1 MNLLKE
7 KWIKAINKGQNQPIA
22 VSDIANSDITDLAF
36 TRLDFNGAI
45 YQLLIGLLQTAYA
58 PKTIEDWADL
68 YYAPP
73 SAAQLTKAFDQ
84 HEQAFDLL
92 PAKGP
97 AFMQDFELRE
107 GEAKSVAALLI
118 EAPGGKTIKDN
129 TDHFTKRGFA
139 DKMCPSCAAAA
150 LYCLQCSAPS
160 GGVGHRT
167 SLRGGGGLTT
177 LVKPKGASSLWQ
189 KLWLNVLP
197 QDDAELKT
205 EHLEPQ
211 DTFPWLAASKTS
223 EKKGAE
229 ILPDQV
235 NKLQMYWGMP
245 RRIRLDRTT
254 LVAGHCDLCGC
265 EGEQHFSRFTTK
277 NYGPNYGDGWLH
289 FLTPYRFDIKQKKPP
304 LSVKGKQGGL
314 SYKDWLGIAIG
325 DDTTEKPAIVVHR
338 FLAQKW
344 FELEDEDREYQ
355 LWCFGYDM
363 DNMKARCWYEH
374 NLPLVAMEGKNIN
387 LLTSR
392 LAEYLE
398 LAKETASVVKQSVKQ
413 AWFKRPKDAKGDM
426 SKVDIGFWQATETD
440 FFELVKQV
448 IDTNDDRARWVEC
461 DKVWRG
467 KMRHQLEHQFEHWA
481 LDKFTGDK
489 DLPRIMQARKS
500 LFKVFYALKTYK
512 KINERV
518 NATQKESA

>member
-1 MNLLKE
+1 
-7 KWIKAINKGQNQPIA
+7 
-22 VSDIANSDITDLAF
+22 
-36 TRLDFNGAI
+36 
-45 YQLLIGLLQTAYA
+45 
-58 PKTIEDWADL
+58 
-68 YYAPP
+68 
-73 SAAQLTKAFDQ
+73 
-84 HEQAFDLL
+84 
-92 PAKGP
+92 
-97 AFMQDFELRE
+97 
-107 GEAKSVAALLI
+107 
-118 EAPGGKTIKDN
+118 
-129 TDHFTKRGFA
+129 
-139 DKMCPSCAAAA
+139 
-150 LYCLQCSAPS
+150 CSAPS

-177 LVKPKGASSLWQ
+177 LIKPKQPSSLWQ

-211 DTFPWLAASKTS
+211 DTFPWLAPSKTS
-223 EKKGAE
+223 EKKGTE
-229 ILPDQV
+229 ILPAQV
-235 NKLQMYWGMP
+235 NPLQMYWGMP
-245 RRIRLDRTT
+245 RRIRLDNTR

-265 EGEQHFSRFTTK
+265 EGEQHFSRLITK

-289 FLTPYRFDIKQKKPP
+289 FLTPYRFDIKEQKPP

-325 DDTTEKPAIVVHR
+325 DDKAEKSAVVVHR

-344 FELEDEDREYQ
+344 FELEKEDREYQ

-374 NLPLVAMEGKNIN
+374 SLPLVDIPAKDND
-387 LLTSR
+387 LVTSR

-398 LAKETASVVKQSVKQ
+398 LAKDTAAVVKQSVKQ

-426 SKVDIGFWQATETD
+426 SKIDIGFWQATETD
-440 FFELVKQV
+440 FFELVKSV
-448 IDTNDDRARWVEC
+448 IDTNNDRARWVEC
-461 DKVWRG
+461 DRLWRG

-489 DLPRIMQARKS
+489 DLPRIMQARQS
-500 LFKVFYALKTYK
+500 LFKGFYAKKSYK
-512 KINERV
+512 NINERV
-518 NATQKESA
+518 NAAQKESA

>member
-1 MNLLKE
+1 LNLLKE
-7 KWIKAINKGQNQPIA
+7 KWIKAIVKGQNQPIG
-22 VSDIANSDITDLAF
+22 VSDIANSDVTDLAF
-36 TRLDFNGAI
+36 ARLDFNGAI

-58 PKTIEDWADL
+58 PKSIDGWTDL
-68 YYAPP
+68 YYKPP
-73 SAAQLTKAFDQ
+73 GVDELVKAFAL

-97 AFMQDFELRE
+97 AFMQDLTLTE

-177 LVKPKGASSLWQ
+177 LIKPKGASSLWQ

-197 QDDAELKT
+197 QDEPALKT

-211 DTFPWLAASKTS
+211 DTFPWLAPSKTS
-223 EKKGAE
+223 EKKGTE

-235 NKLQMYWGMP
+235 NRLQMYWGMP
-245 RRIRLDRTT
+245 RRIRLDKTT

-265 EGEQHFSRFTTK
+265 EGEQHFSRFITK

-289 FLTPYRFDIKQKKPP
+289 FLTPYREDVKKKTPP
-304 LSVKGKQGGL
+304 LSIKGKQGGL

-325 DDTTEKPAIVVHR
+325 DDKAIVVHR

-344 FELEDEDREYQ
+344 FELEKEDRQYQ

-374 NLPLVAMEGKNIN
+374 NLPLVDIPAKDND
-387 LLTSR
+387 LVTSR

-398 LAKETASVVKQSVKQ
+398 LAKGTAATVKKSVKL

-440 FFELVKQV
+440 FFELVNSV
-448 IDTNDDRARWVEC
+448 IDTNHDRARWVEC
-461 DKVWRG
+461 DKLWRG

-500 LFKVFYALKTYK
+500 LLKDFKSLKTYK
-512 KINERV
+512 NINERV
-518 NATQKESA
+518 NAAQKENA